1 MSHSNFD
8 HRHYVVI
15 SADDVSNIDFS
26 QVLETSADTLRY
38 SVDGTL
44 TFVKYEREEDE
55 SMPSSVAA
63 CTSKSQEYSHA
74 EILAILNNEDQ
85 VWWEPIEETP

>member
-44 TFVKYEREEDE
+44 TFVKYEGD
-55 SMPSSVAA
+55 MPSSVTA

-74 EILAILNNEDQ
+74 EILAILNAEDQ
-85 VWWEPIEETP
+85 VWWEPIEGLP

>member
-44 TFVKYEREEDE
+44 TFVKYEGD
-55 SMPSSVAA
+55 MPSSVTA
-63 CTSKSQEYSHA
+63 CTSKSQEYSHS

-85 VWWEPIEETP
+85 VWWQPMEEMP

>member
-8 HRHYVVI
+8 HRHYVII
-15 SADDVSNIDFS
+15 STSDVPLINFDE
-26 QVLETSADTLRY
+26 VMETSADTLRF

-44 TFVKYEREEDE
+44 TFVKYEGE
-55 SMPSSVAA
+55 MPSSVTA

-74 EILAILNNEDQ
+74 EILAILNADDQ
-85 VWWEPIEETP
+85 VWWQPIEEMP

>member
-8 HRHYVVI
+8 HRHWVII
-15 SADDVSNIDFS
+15 SASDVPNIDFT
-26 QVLETSADTLRY
+26 QVMETSAETMRY

-44 TFVKYEREEDE
+44 TFVKYEGD
-55 SMPSSVAA
+55 MPSSVTA
-63 CTSKSQEYSHA
+63 CSSKSQEYSHS

-85 VWWEPIEETP
+85 VWWIPLPEETP

>member
-1 MSHSNFD
+1 MSHDNFD

-44 TFVKYEREEDE
+44 TFVKYEGD
-55 SMPSSVAA
+55 MPSSVTA

-74 EILAILNNEDQ
+74 EMLAILNNEDQ
-85 VWWEPIEETP
+85 VWWEEP

>member
-1 MSHSNFD
+1 MAHSAFD

-15 SADDVSNIDFS
+15 SADDVSLIDFS
-26 QVLETSADTLRY
+26 QVMETSAETLRF

-44 TFVKYEREEDE
+44 TFVKYEGD
-55 SMPSSVAA
+55 MPSSVTA
-63 CTSKSQEYSHA
+63 CPSKSQEYSHD

-85 VWWEPIEETP
+85 VWWEPMEETP